1 MSEKRENWCSG
12 KVCFFNNA
20 KVDYRAEICFD
31 EYHQG
36 IITIY
41 GVAQEDLSAAEHGE
55 YKLMVILLENKEYI
69 SAFDLY
75 VKEITCDTKMV
86 DEMPEFD
93 GGKIVAVSSAILK
106 GKNFFRDED
115 TCKEL
120 IMEVTDGCELI
131 GVCPYDLNRK
141 YMDILTYKNIEIP
154 IQISTIHIN
163 TVIGELWLDVFP
175 TYKQSKDSFAIGFLH
190 PNLPKNYTQ
199 IDCMIV

>member
-1 MSEKRENWCSG
+1 MGRHDRMSEKRENWCSG

-41 GVAQEDLSAAEHGE
+41 GVAREDLSAAEHGE

-131 GVCPYDLNRK
+131 GVCPYDLN
-141 YMDILTYKNIEIP
+141 KNIWI
-154 IQISTIHIN
+154 
-163 TVIGELWLDVFP
+163 F
-175 TYKQSKDSFAIGFLH
+175 
-190 PNLPKNYTQ
+190 
-199 IDCMIV
+199 